1 VTKTWG
7 PGETGSSTSMPS
19 PSSLLQY
26 ISDIG
31 MEAVVVVVDSG
42 LLEGFLF
49 LDPDFLRVGVGG
61 ADE

>member
-1 VTKTWG
+1 MTKTWG

-31 MEAVVVVVDSG
+31 MEAVVVDSG